1 MTRRPEREERLVLGR
16 ISGLYGV
23 RGWVRVY
30 SYTEPRQAIFQHA
43 PWQLR
48 LQGQWREVNLEE
60 GRPHGKGLVAKLA
73 GWDDR
78 DQVRPLVGAEIA
90 VPRDRLPPLPEGEY
104 YWADLIG
111 LEVID
116 QNGVSLGRV
125 SKLMETGAHDVLVV
139 RGVGGQEQLIPF
151 VQGPVVK
158 SVDLDAGRLDVEWWP
173 PE

>member
-1 MTRRPEREERLVLGR
+1 MSRGGEGERLVLGR

-30 SYTEPRQAIFQHA
+30 SYTEPREAIFQHT
-43 PWQLR
+43 PWELR
-48 LQGQWREVNLEE
+48 LQGQWREVALEV
-60 GRPHGKGLVAKLA
+60 GRPHGKGLVAKLV

-78 DQVRPLVGAEIA
+78 DQVRALIGAEIT
-90 VPRDRLPPLPEGEY
+90 VLRDRLPPLPEGEY

-116 QNGVSLGRV
+116 QNGASLGRV
-125 SKLMETGAHDVLVV
+125 ARLMETGAHDVLVV
-139 RGVGGQEQLIPF
+139 RDPGGGEQLIPF

-158 SVDLDAGRLDVEWWP
+158 AVDLVGGRMEVEWWP